1 MSAAAA
7 RARLE
12 ERLRALIGREA
23 KIASHLRGQDGRLEA
38 DFEDVVAFVSA
49 DEVLEG
55 LEEAALTEIR
65 EIRVALE
72 RIADGS
78 YETCEGCGGD
88 IGERRLEAL
97 PHTRLCVSCASA
109 AEA

>member
-1 MSAAAA
+1 MPAAAA

-12 ERLRALIGREA
+12 ERLRTLIGREA
-23 KIASHLRGQDGRLEA
+23 KIASHLRGQDGRLDA

-55 LEEAALTEIR
+55 LEEAALNEIR
-65 EIRVALE
+65 EIRSALE

-78 YETCEGCGGD
+78 YGTCESCGGD
-88 IGERRLEAL
+88 IADRRLEAL
-97 PHTRLCVSCASA
+97 PHTRLCVTCATA